1 MWKHN
6 SIKRINILWSNN
18 GLKFDMKDFYNSKEI
33 LHETSYVDT
42 PQQNEV
48 VERKHEQLLNIAHA
62 LHFQASIPIK
72 V

>member
-1 MWKHN
+1 M
-6 SIKRINILWSNN
+6 WSNN

-33 LHETSYVDT
+33 LHETRYVDT

-48 VERKHEQLLNIAHA
+48 VERKHEHLLNVAHA
-62 LHFQASIPIK
+62 LRFQANLPIK